1 MEGIQNALM
10 KRYAKQKL
18 QELIGGGQASN
29 KNDAQ
34 SMVSNLACTCLLVF
48 MLSFQLFEDLGVI
61 VAMASC

>member
-34 SMVSNLACTCLLVF
+34 SMVSKACTRLLVF
-48 MLSFQLFEDLGVI
+48 MLFFQFSED
-61 VAMASC
+61 